1 MAGGIFVLREKATK
15 VKADEKLVKKFKV
28 GGKKKYEAVITKKG
42 KFFTVHVDG
51 DKLDEF
57 KTAKEAE
64 KAAKEFTDLMGG

>member
-1 MAGGIFVLREKATK
+1 MRSELNEGSYK

-28 GGKKKYEAVITKKG
+28 GSKKKYEAVITKRKN
-42 KFFTVHVDG
+42 FFCVYIDG

-64 KAAKEFTDLMGG
+64 KAAKEFTDLMGK